1 MNISLIDDPSAF
13 VDSRTTR
20 CMKRQIL
27 PDRALRDLIDEAFS
41 NPDLLDLHLVFR

>member
-27 PDRALRDLIDEAFS
+27 PDRALRDLIDAPIWE
-41 NPDLLDLHLVFR
+41 P